1 MAGTK
6 KRVQSA
12 APTAKDVAAE
22 MQRTHAAVSAAI
34 NAGFGKVDDAMKNA
48 EEAVAQAVSGVAEAV
63 RLAQQATKKPDA

>member
-6 KRVQSA
+6 KRAQSV
-12 APTAKDVAAE
+12 PTAKDIAAE

-34 NAGFGKVDDAMKNA
+34 TAGYDKVEDAMKNA

-63 RLAQQATKKPDA
+63 RLAQQATKKSDT